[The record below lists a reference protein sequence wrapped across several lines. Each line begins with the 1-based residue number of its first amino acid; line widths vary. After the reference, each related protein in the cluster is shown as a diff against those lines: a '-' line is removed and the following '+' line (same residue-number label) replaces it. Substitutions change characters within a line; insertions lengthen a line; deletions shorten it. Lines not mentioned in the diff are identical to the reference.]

1 MGLADIVGFHYRHP
15 ECYEVGREKIR
26 EHAIAVQNDDASFYT
41 ESAAAE
47 LGYDVLL
54 APLTFI
60 SIFGYQA
67 QLAMFGAAGIAI
79 SDAQIVHVDQSL
91 KFMQPIKAGDKLYC
105 DVYVDS
111 FRRAHGTDI
120 VVNKN
125 IITNDRGEVV
135 QEAYTT
141 LAGRSADEDGQGGF
155 SDGAS

>member
-15 ECYEVGREKIR
+15 ESYEVGREKIR
-26 EHAIAVQNDDASFYT
+26 EHAIAVQNDDASFHA

-67 QLAMFGAAGIAI
+67 QLAMFGAAGISV

-91 KFMQPIKAGDKLYC
+91 KFLQPIKAGDTLYC

-141 LAGRSADEDGQGGF
+141 LAGRSGEDGDKGF
-155 SDGAS
+155 ADGAS